1 MSAPGTAPLAGGSER
16 LHDAPARNWVD
27 RFAPETLKPYLRLMR
42 IDRPIGWWLL
52 LLPCWWSAALA
63 AVMQGRTFP
72 IWWHLAL
79 FLLGAV
85 VMRGAGCVYNDI
97 IDRDLDRQVERTR
110 MRPLPSGAVS
120 LKAAVALLIGL
131 LAAGLLILLQ
141 FSWFTIAV
149 GLCSLAPVLI
159 YPFMKRITSFP
170 QVILGFAFS
179 WGALM
184 GYAAALGTLPL
195 ASFMLY
201 AAAIAWTFGYDTIY
215 AMQDADDDAIA
226 GIRSTARFF
235 GVKARNAVGTAYLL
249 SLIVL
254 AFTLHL
260 NGSGGFAWLGF
271 TGFATHLAWQVMR
284 IKVDN
289 KALALRLF
297 RSNREAGLI
306 LFAGLLADAWWLA

>member
-1 MSAPGTAPLAGGSER
+1 LINGSER
-16 LHDAPARNWVD
+16 LRDAPAGNWVD
-27 RFAPETLKPYLRLMR
+27 RFAPETLKPYLRLAR

-63 AVMQGRTFP
+63 AAMQGRAFP
-72 IWWHLAL
+72 VWWHLAL

-97 IDRDLDRQVERTR
+97 VDRDLDRQVERTR
-110 MRPLPSGAVS
+110 LRPLPSGAVS
-120 LKAAVALLIGL
+120 LKAAVVLLIGL
-131 LAAGLLILLQ
+131 LTAGLLILVQ
-141 FSWFTIAV
+141 FSWFTVGV
-149 GLCSLAPVLI
+149 GLGSLVPILI

-170 QVILGFAFS
+170 QVVLGFAFS

-184 GYAAALGTLPL
+184 GYAAALGALPV

-215 AMQDADDDAIA
+215 AMQDADDDTIA

-235 GVKARNAVGTAYLL
+235 GEKARLAVGAAYLL
-249 SLIVL
+249 ALIFL
-254 AFTLHL
+254 AFVLRL
-260 NGSGGFAWLGF
+260 SGSGGFAWLGVA
-271 TGFATHLAWQVMR
+271 GFAMHLAWQVMR
-284 IKVDN
+284 MERDN
-289 KALALRLF
+289 KARALQVF

-306 LFAGLLADAWWLA
+306 LFAGLLAEAWWQA